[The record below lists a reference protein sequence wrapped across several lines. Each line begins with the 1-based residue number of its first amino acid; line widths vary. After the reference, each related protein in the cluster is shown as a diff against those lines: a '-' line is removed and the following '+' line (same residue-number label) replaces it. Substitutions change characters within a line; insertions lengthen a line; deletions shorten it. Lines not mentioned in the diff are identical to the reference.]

1 MRSRTIHLLA
11 ISGSL
16 RKASTNA
23 ALLGAASLLAPEG
36 LTVEIYDEL
45 GDLPHFNP
53 DLDVDPLPGPVADL
67 RARVG
72 AADGLLFSSP
82 EYARGVPGSLK
93 NALDW
98 LVSGDVFP
106 GKPVTFLHA
115 SERGVVSQAALRLIL
130 ETMSARLIDE
140 ASITIPLL
148 GTQTDA
154 QTISEDV
161 AMATKIRNALQA
173 FASAITAA

>member
-1 MRSRTIHLLA
+1 MPSPTIHLLA

-16 RKASTNA
+16 RKASTNT

-36 LTVEIYDEL
+36 MTIEIYKGL
-45 GDLPHFNP
+45 GGLPHFNP
-53 DLDVDPLPGPVADL
+53 DLDVDPLPAPVADL

-72 AADGLLFSSP
+72 AADGLLLSTP

-93 NALDW
+93 NALDS
-98 LVSGDVFP
+98 LVSSDVFP

-130 ETMSARLIDE
+130 ETMSAQLIDE

-154 QTISEDV
+154 RAIVEDA
-161 AMATKIRNALQA
+161 AMAEKIRDALQA
-173 FASAITAA
+173 FASAIIKA